1 MNVSFPRSSPRS
13 HRRRCLAIATA
24 VAGFASPLLGAVGPS
39 DALAGPPRELR
50 IGFQKGSITLVV
62 LKQHGLLE
70 RALPDTRVSWV
81 EFPAGPQLLEA
92 LAVGSVDIGAT
103 GDSPPVFAQA
113 AGKDLQYVGAEPP
126 KPDTSAILVKPDAPI
141 RTLADLKGRKI
152 ALQKGSSSH
161 FLLVQAVRKA
171 GLQWRDIT
179 PIYLPPADARAAF
192 EKGAVD
198 AWVIWDP
205 YYAAAEIAGN
215 TRVLATSR
223 GLTNNNSV
231 YLASRGFVQQHAAT
245 LPAIFKALTQAD
257 AYVHGNRKEAAQLF
271 SDFSGLSLATVHRV
285 LARRPQAPVGP
296 VTPVLA
302 AEQQRVA
309 DAFFQLGLIPKAI
322 QVRDIVW
329 TPSGPPQLQAQR

>member
-1 MNVSFPRSSPRS
+1 M
-13 HRRRCLAIATA
+13 
-24 VAGFASPLLGAVGPS
+24 AGFASPLLGAVGPS

-50 IGFQKGSITLVV
+50 IGFQKGSVTLVV
-62 LKQHGLLE
+62 LKQHGLLK
-70 RALPDTRVSWV
+70 RAL
-81 EFPAGPQLLEA
+81 
-92 LAVGSVDIGAT
+92 
-103 GDSPPVFAQA
+103 
-113 AGKDLQYVGAEPP
+113 
-126 KPDTSAILVKPDAPI
+126 PDTSAILVKPEAPI
-141 RTLADLKGRKI
+141 RTLAHLKGRKV
-152 ALQKGSSSH
+152 ALQKGSSAH

-179 PIYLPPADARAAF
+179 PIYLPPAGARAAF

-223 GLTNNNSV
+223 GLTHNNSV
-231 YLASRGFVQQHAAT
+231 YLASRRFVQQHAVT
-245 LPAIFKALTQAD
+245 LPAIFDALTQAD
-257 AYVHGNRKEAAQLF
+257 AYVHANRKAAAQLF

-296 VTPVLA
+296 VTPALA

-329 TPSGPPQLQAQR
+329 TPSGSPQLQAQR